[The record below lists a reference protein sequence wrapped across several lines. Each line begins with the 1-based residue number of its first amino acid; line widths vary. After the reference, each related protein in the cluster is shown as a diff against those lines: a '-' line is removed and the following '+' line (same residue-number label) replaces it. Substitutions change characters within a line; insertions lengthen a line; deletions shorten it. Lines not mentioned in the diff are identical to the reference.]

1 MKILNPRSTKYDPM
15 CLCQQRVSSYVFVI
29 VILKVII
36 VVMTIIILMMTR
48 QAQGSGLSSSPLSL
62 FSWQRLLCSSLSGTS
77 DPYPCICNRPTIF
90 FNKTVFS
97 QEKRNIEMHYW
108 GPGLNYSLTISPK
121 TTCTYMLMPTCCR
134 NRIV

>member
-1 MKILNPRSTKYDPM
+1 M

-36 VVMTIIILMMTR
+36 VVMTIIIFMTIIINKTIIILMMTR
-48 QAQGSGLSSSPLSL
+48 QAQGSGRSSSPLSL